1 MFSRVPSSLL
11 TEADVVWHFELDL
24 KVTGGGSEGRVVSVM
39 RHAACVSDLSAVYPS
54 LCGVLQISQLGL
66 VVPPR
71 EYTSGIHSLM

>member
-1 MFSRVPSSLL
+1 MDRL
-11 TEADVVWHFELDL
+11 TWRFGLDL
-24 KVTGGGSEGRVVSVM
+24 SDTDGGFDGR
-39 RHAACVSDLSAVYPS
+39 AACVSEVRAVYSS